1 MCKNY
6 ANEASGRLSRK
17 AQLHVIF
24 VTHVCRLKILRES
37 SFFLTHSS
45 GDHAGVDM
53 LMAKITHKSIKK
65 ISVIII

>member
-1 MCKNY
+1 M
-6 ANEASGRLSRK
+6 
-17 AQLHVIF
+17 HVYN
-24 VTHVCRLKILRES
+24 THACCLKILRES

-53 LMAKITHKSIKK
+53 LMAKITHESIK